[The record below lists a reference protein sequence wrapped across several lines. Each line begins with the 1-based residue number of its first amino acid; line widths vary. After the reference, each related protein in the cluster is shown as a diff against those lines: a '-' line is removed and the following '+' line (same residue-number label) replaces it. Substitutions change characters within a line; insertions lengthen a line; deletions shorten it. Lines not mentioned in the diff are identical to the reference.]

1 MRKVSALAL
10 LPLFLAACGGGGGG
24 GNDDAGGT
32 GDTGGASNPA
42 PSETVAASS
51 AAVVAQLDAKPV
63 SGTSATVQ
71 AYDLTA
77 DIGDT
82 WRLLLNQDGTFT
94 VKVLATQ
101 YGLTDIT
108 GTYSQTTQGS
118 FVTFTGANNSFVV
131 TLDKRT
137 STIVGT
143 MTIQGKKSSVVGT
156 GYAIPASL
164 SKLAGDY
171 VYFGSTRNAVG
182 GADSGVIGGS
192 FRIAENGTDV
202 TLCDGG
208 LINASGNCDS
218 IDGVSANVR
227 VSLTLAKDSTSDI
240 TRIKLGSENFGIVS
254 LQAGDRGPVL
264 VIDRFGTSGGV
275 ARTGALYAVKQQALK
290 GNEADGTWECSYL
303 GTKLFTVVANGNSMK
318 ATGTNGDS
326 TSETFHYNKVVG
338 TSANGFI
345 TSVAQGDSLTEGVVF
360 LPLSSSLAVV
370 ELDGYGSDPFDAAAV
385 CRPKN

>member
-10 LPLFLAACGGGGGG
+10 LPLFLAACGGGGGNG
-24 GNDDAGGT
+24 DSSGT
-32 GDTGGASNPA
+32 GEASNPA
-42 PSETVAASS
+42 QSDTVAAGS

-101 YGLTDIT
+101 YDLSDIS
-108 GTYSQTTQGS
+108 GTYTQSARGS

-137 STIVGT
+137 NTIVGT
-143 MTIQGKKSSVVGT
+143 MTIQGKKSSVIGT
-156 GYAIPASL
+156 GYAVPASM

-171 VYFGSTRNAVG
+171 VYFGSTRNAIG
-182 GADSGVIGGS
+182 GADSNVVGGN

-202 TLCDGG
+202 ILCDGG
-208 LINASGNCDS
+208 LINASGTCDS
-218 IDGVSANVR
+218 IDGVSTNAR
-227 VSLTLAKDSTSDI
+227 ISLTLAKDSTSDI

-264 VIDRFGTSGGV
+264 MIDRFGMSGGV
-275 ARTGALYAVKQQALK
+275 QRTGALYAVKQQALK

-303 GTKLFTVVANGNSMK
+303 GTTLFTVVANGTSMK

-338 TSANGFI
+338 TTANGFI
-345 TSVAQGDSLTEGVVF
+345 TSVAPGDNVTEGVVF

-370 ELDGYGSDPFDAAAV
+370 ELDGYGSGTIDAAAV